1 MTVKQ
6 GPNVDVMVTVGTA
19 NVDLSTFETDL
30 EQAMNLKGIPLGK
43 LRVEAF
49 QRSSISS
56 DQADA
61 SDIFNSWNKMNFD
74 GTEPPQHNSY
84 TGDYF
89 SFDSNTNRVIADFV
103 GRYTSKGWG
112 FAMYD
117 PTGDISDGSVSATFG
132 LSDTPYL
139 HAEVGFI
146 FRMEDSQNFYAY
158 IIDNHT
164 GCGNIS
170 GYAPTDG
177 YPAEGIIKVENGS
190 VSLLALNTNSGRT
203 GSATY
208 GWDENRG
215 DMFAAYYN
223 GQIIDFKIEMS
234 GDNIKVSRRGGG
246 GDAGSNWIEAFNF
259 DDSSHSQGSYGFYV
273 HEQSGAYFEDI
284 AIEKLELRAFKD
296 VLREPQWRNSALRFN
311 VNLDDIEVA
320 DFDVDTDLSEIL
332 MRTINEDIH
341 YIGWGTNANQAQF
354 ERFITQNNNQ
364 GTFINRD
371 SDSWSTWID
380 NMAQYIYE
388 QYQFGTVTAGDYFI
402 AGTSVEIDVDPSQ
415 LKTNTA
421 NASYPSG
428 RWKITHDHTHFDNN
442 TGQVSW
448 NNLFL
453 EDVPE
458 YYEKPGEYTFTFEEL
473 PTAPTTLYFHRK
485 PVASFTY
492 SSDTGFINN
501 TSYDQDG
508 GANNGIA
515 QSEWKWK
522 SVDAASTN
530 DWTTGAFDKNAVAD
544 GQYLIMLTV
553 QDHQGTWSTPS
564 SIYVEKSSGTGG
576 SSDLPI
582 AQFNI
587 QPDQL
592 NTYTGNMTIS
602 IEDNSV
608 DPYGRTLTVEEWIVT
623 QRTYDVDGNPTDT
636 EIYNSTTPMTDFSA
650 YNTLSADY
658 IISQRVQTDTGVWSE
673 PFYRTLTIVDDDT
686 LPTISATPA
695 SGTIDTD
702 TDITITFQDETSGS
716 GFDVQ
721 RYALVQNATPPATD
735 DASWTSWSNSQ
746 SKTVNFSSGGNGW
759 YIHAEAKDNAGNV
772 GPQTFGP
779 YDITLVVSASDD
791 LAVLDED
798 TVSDPIVVLFNDV
811 YDTNNTPTITITVQG
826 SKGTAT
832 VNGSNEVIYTPNAN
846 ENGSDTVTYELD
858 DAGTKVTANI
868 TLSIIAEDD
877 LPIFTAPTAAYNV
890 SSAVFSGNSTNVS
903 SQLSSPYGITFSND
917 GTKMF
922 VSGIFSSEIAEYTLS
937 TPYDVSTASYVD
949 SLTGMSGRTTGINF
963 NNDGT
968 KIYYASANSGNNI
981 TEYALSSPYDI
992 STATFSQAYS
1002 ATEGTSYYDVTFN
1015 DTGSKMYLLAYND
1028 KYIYEY
1034 NLSTP
1039 FNLST
1044 AVYTNNSYGITEDGS
1059 PMELDFNGDGSRL
1072 FVITIGG
1079 ELLAYDLSTPYDLS
1093 SISYAGLVFDTDD
1106 QEGNPY
1112 GLAFNSNGSKF
1123 YTVGFTKR
1131 VHEYHMLPVIE
1142 FAENGT
1148 GIITDAV
1155 ANDGDGG
1162 ADDDGIIYA
1171 LAIGGDNDL
1180 FSIDG
1185 STGELTFLAPPDFE
1199 DPDDANA
1206 DNEYEITLRATDSG
1220 GTTDQTITV
1229 KVTNVDDTP
1238 PSGYTVS
1245 INQSDIDTSNEGAI
1259 SFTFASAEI
1268 GATYNYTFSSDGGGT
1283 NVTGT
1288 GTIVSATDQISNI
1301 DLSGLG
1307 DGTITLSVT
1316 LTDTNNN
1323 EGTAA
1328 TDSVTKETDVD
1339 DDGVKDDTDNCLN
1352 TANADQLDTNNDGE
1366 GNACDDDDDGDGTL
1380 DVDDDF
1386 PLDPNED
1393 TDTDNDG
1400 TGDNADTD
1408 DDNDGT
1414 DDGDDAFPK
1423 DPNED
1428 TDTDNDGTGDNADT
1442 DDDND
1447 GTDDGDD
1454 AFPKDPNED
1463 TDTDNDGTGDNA
1475 DTDDD
1480 NDGTDDGDDAFP
1492 KDPNEDTDTD
1502 NDGTGD
1508 NADTDDDNDG
1518 TDDDDDAFPKDPN
1531 EDTDTDND
1539 GTGDNADTD
1548 DDNDG
1553 TDDDDDAFPKD
1564 PNEDTDTDN
1573 DGTGDNADTD
1583 DDNDG
1588 TDDGDD
1594 AFPKDPN
1601 EDTDTDN
1608 DGTGDNADTD
1618 DDNDGTDDGDDAFP
1632 KDPNEDTDTDNDGT
1646 GDNADNDDDN
1656 DGTDDGDDAFPK
1668 DPNEDTDTDGDGTGD
1683 NADNDDDNDG
1693 TDDGDDAFPKDPNE
1707 DTDTDNDGTGDNAD
1721 NDDDNDGTDD
1731 GDDAFPKDP
1740 NEDTDTDGDG
1750 TGDNADNDDDN
1761 DGTDDGDD
1769 AFPKDPNEDT
1779 DTDGDGTGDNA
1790 DNDDDN
1796 DGTDDGDDAF
1806 PKDANEDTDT
1816 DNDGVG
1822 DNADDDADNDGTPDT
1837 EDAFPTDPN
1846 EDSDADGDGIGD
1858 NSDNDDDNDG
1868 VTDLDNDGDGLGD
1881 NVDNDDD
1888 NDGIPDDEDDFPKDA
1903 SETIDTDGDGTG
1915 NNSDT
1920 DDDGDGYSDEVETSE
1935 GTDPLDAQDT
1945 PLDTDGDGL
1954 PDSMDDDDDND
1965 GVIDGDDAFPTTDEP
1980 LLIPAQ
1986 AFTPNGDGNNEAWVI
2001 PGIDNYPNNKVS
2013 VYNRWGHVVF
2023 SANSYRNNWEGFY
2036 KSRNEKLPAGSYLY
2050 IIDLG
2055 DGSKPIQG
2063 WIFINY

>member
-1 MTVKQ
+1 MRLTFTSVFSFFALLFLFGTMQAQTVDMTVKQ
-6 GPNVDVMVTVGTA
+6 GPNVDVMVTVGSA

-30 EQAMNLKGIPLGK
+30 EQSMNTKGIPLGK

-61 SDIFNSWNKMNFD
+61 SDIFNSWGKMNFN
-74 GTEPPQHNSY
+74 GTEPPNHPSY
-84 TGDYF
+84 VGDYF
-89 SFDSNTNRVIADFV
+89 SFDSGTNRIIADFV
-103 GRYTSKGWG
+103 GRNTSYGWG

-117 PTGDISDGSVSATFG
+117 PAGDISDGSISATFG
-132 LSDTPYL
+132 LSENPYV

-164 GCGNIS
+164 YCGNIS
-170 GYAPTDG
+170 GYAPGDG
-177 YPAEGIIKVENGS
+177 YPAEAIIKVDNGS
-190 VSLLALNTNSGRT
+190 VSVLALNTNSGNS

-208 GWDENRG
+208 GWDGNRS

-223 GQIIDFKIEMS
+223 GQSIDFKIEMS
-234 GDNIKVSRRGGG
+234 GDNIKVSRKGGG
-246 GDAGSNWIEAFNF
+246 GSAGTDWIEAFNF
-259 DDSSHSQGSYGFYV
+259 DDTSHSQGSYGFYV

-284 AIEKLELRAFKD
+284 TIEKLELRAFKD

-341 YIGWGTNANQAQF
+341 YIGWGTNANQTQF
-354 ERFITQNNNQ
+354 ERFITQNNSK

-371 SDSWSTWID
+371 SGSWSTWID
-380 NMAQYIYE
+380 AMAQYIYD
-388 QYQFGTVTAGDYFI
+388 QYQFGTVTAGEYFI

-428 RWKITHDHTHFDNN
+428 RWKITHDHTHFENN

-473 PTAPTTLYFHRK
+473 PTAPTTLYFHRR

-522 SVDAASTN
+522 SVDAVSTN

-564 SIYVEKSSGTGG
+564 SIYVEKSSGSGG

-592 NTYTGNMTIS
+592 NTYTGNMTITV
-602 IEDNSV
+602 EDNSV
-608 DPYGRTLTVEEWIVT
+608 DPYGRTLSVEEWIVT
-623 QRTYDVDGNPTDT
+623 QRTYDGDGNPTDT

-686 LPTISATPA
+686 LPTIAATPA

-702 TDITITFQDETSGS
+702 TDIVITFQDEASGS

-721 RYALVQNATPPATD
+721 RYAMVQNATPPATD

-877 LPIFTAPTAAYNV
+877 LPIFTAPTAAFNV
-890 SSAVFSGNSTNVS
+890 SSAVYSGNSVDVS
-903 SQLSSPYGITFSND
+903 SEFDHTYGVTFSDD

-922 VSGIFSSEIAEYTLS
+922 VSGIFSSEIGEYILS
-937 TPYDVSTASYVD
+937 TPYDVSTATYVD

-963 NNDGT
+963 NSDGT

-981 TEYALSSPYDI
+981 TEYTLSTPYDI
-992 STATFSQAYS
+992 STATFSQAYGAS
-1002 ATEGTSYYDVTFN
+1002 EASSYSDVTFN
-1015 DTGSKMYLLAYND
+1015 NSGSKMYLLAYNTD
-1028 KYIYEY
+1028 YIYEY
-1034 NLSTP
+1034 NLSAP
-1039 FNLST
+1039 FDVGT
-1044 AVYTNNSYGITEDGS
+1044 AIYTNNSYRITEDPN
-1059 PMELDFNGDGSRL
+1059 PMEIDFNADGSQL

-1079 ELLAYDLSTPYDLS
+1079 ELLAYNLSTPYDFS
-1093 SISYAGLVFDTDD
+1093 TISYSGLVFDTDSE
-1106 QEGNPY
+1106 EGNPY
-1112 GLAFNSNGSKF
+1112 ALAFSTDGSKF
-1123 YTVGFTKR
+1123 FVTGATER

-1148 GIITDAV
+1148 GVVTDAV

-1162 ADDDGIIYA
+1162 ADDVGIIYA

-1185 STGELTFLAPPDFE
+1185 STGELTFQAPPDFE
-1199 DPDDANA
+1199 DPDDANG

-1229 KVTNVDDTP
+1229 KVTDVDDTP
-1238 PSGYTVS
+1238 PSGYSVS
-1245 INQSDIDTSNEGAI
+1245 INQSDINTSNENAI
-1259 SFTFASAEI
+1259 SFTFAGAEI

-1323 EGTAA
+1323 EGTAV
-1328 TDSVTKETDVD
+1328 TDSKTKETDVD

-1380 DVDDDF
+1380 DVDDDLPLDPTEDTDTDGDGTGNNADTDDDNDGTDDGDDAFPLDPTEDTDTDNDGTGDNADTDDDNDGTDDGDDAFPLDPTEDTDTDNDGTGDNADTDDDNDGTDDGDDAFPLDPTEDTDTDNDGTGDNADTDDDNDGTDDGDDAFPLDPTEDTDTDNDGTGDNADTDDDNDGTDDRDDAF

-1423 DPNED
+1423 DSNEDTDTDNDGTGDNADTDDDNDGTDDGDDAFPLDPTEDTDTDNDGTGDNADTDDDNDGTDDGDDAFPLDPTEDTDTDNDGTGDNADTDDDNDGTDDGDDAFPLDPTEDTDTDSDGTGDNADTDDDNDGADDSNDAFPKDANEDTDTDGDGTGDNADTDDDNDGADDGDDAFPLDPTED

-1454 AFPKDPNED
+1454 AFPKDADEDTDTDGDGIGNNTDMDDDNDGVPDTEDNDPLDNTDTDNDGIPDSQDDDDDNDGTDDIDDVFPLDPNED
-1463 TDTDNDGTGDNA
+1463 TDTDWDGIGDNADTDDDDDGVPDSDDAFPKDPTENADNDNDGIGDNA

-1480 NDGTDDGDDAFP
+1480 NDGVVDA
-1492 KDPNEDTDTD
+1492 
-1502 NDGTGD
+1502 
-1508 NADTDDDNDG
+1508 
-1518 TDDDDDAFPKDPN
+1518 
-1531 EDTDTDND
+1531 
-1539 GTGDNADTD
+1539 
-1548 DDNDG
+1548 
-1553 TDDDDDAFPKD
+1553 
-1564 PNEDTDTDN
+1564 
-1573 DGTGDNADTD
+1573 
-1583 DDNDG
+1583 
-1588 TDDGDD
+1588 
-1594 AFPKDPN
+1594 
-1601 EDTDTDN
+1601 
-1608 DGTGDNADTD
+1608 
-1618 DDNDGTDDGDDAFP
+1618 
-1632 KDPNEDTDTDNDGT
+1632 
-1646 GDNADNDDDN
+1646 
-1656 DGTDDGDDAFPK
+1656 
-1668 DPNEDTDTDGDGTGD
+1668 
-1683 NADNDDDNDG
+1683 
-1693 TDDGDDAFPKDPNE
+1693 
-1707 DTDTDNDGTGDNAD
+1707 
-1721 NDDDNDGTDD
+1721 
-1731 GDDAFPKDP
+1731 
-1740 NEDTDTDGDG
+1740 
-1750 TGDNADNDDDN
+1750 
-1761 DGTDDGDD
+1761 
-1769 AFPKDPNEDT
+1769 
-1779 DTDGDGTGDNA
+1779 
-1790 DNDDDN
+1790 
-1796 DGTDDGDDAF
+1796 
-1806 PKDANEDTDT
+1806 
-1816 DNDGVG
+1816 
-1822 DNADDDADNDGTPDT
+1822 
-1837 EDAFPTDPN
+1837 
-1846 EDSDADGDGIGD
+1846 
-1858 NSDNDDDNDG
+1858 
-1868 VTDLDNDGDGLGD
+1868 
-1881 NVDNDDD
+1881 
-1888 NDGIPDDEDDFPKDA
+1888 EDDFP
-1903 SETIDTDGDGTG
+1903 
-1915 NNSDT
+1915 NNS
-1920 DDDGDGYSDEVETSE
+1920 
-1935 GTDPLDAQDT
+1935 
-1945 PLDTDGDGL
+1945 
-1954 PDSMDDDDDND
+1954 
-1965 GVIDGDDAFPTTDEP
+1965 EP
-1980 LLIPAQ
+1980 LVVPAQ
-1986 AFTPNGDGNNEAWVI
+1986 AFTPNGDGMNEAWVI
-2001 PGIDNYPNNKVS
+2001 PGIDNYPDNTVKVF
-2013 VYNRWGHVVF
+2013 NRWGHVVF
-2023 SANSYRNNWEGFY
+2023 ATKSYRNNWEGFY
-2036 KSRNEKLPAGSYLY
+2036 KDNNEKLPPGSYMY
-2050 IIDLG
+2050 VIDLG
-2055 DGSKPIQG
+2055 DGSKLIQG
-2063 WIFINY
+2063 WIYINY